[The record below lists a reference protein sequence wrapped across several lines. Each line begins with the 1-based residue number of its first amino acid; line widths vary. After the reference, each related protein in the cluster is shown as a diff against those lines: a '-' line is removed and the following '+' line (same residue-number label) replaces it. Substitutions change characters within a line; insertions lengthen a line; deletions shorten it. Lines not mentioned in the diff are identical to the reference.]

1 MIHEKEQILTAK
13 NGLKVILP
21 KRVMTVTFVIDN
33 KNINVCMLNIVT
45 LTKTLNNSE
54 DATKEVV
61 KKFIKSNVDLFSEY
75 ANIDKLSLE
84 NL

>member
-45 LTKTLNNSE
+45 LTKTLNNLE